1 MVSKIKYKG
10 FLRVLKMQIFSYK
23 QVEIFVCLFLTS
35 TEKVCS
41 FDDNIVYVNDC
52 FRHLKFPGKHASY
65 SNIAQA
71 NENLYPVNLGKDRD
85 HKAELIQ
92 KGKWTASSVRVMQV
106 VFVSIEQ

>member
-1 MVSKIKYKG
+1 
-10 FLRVLKMQIFSYK
+10 MQIFSYK

-92 KGKWTASSVRVMQV
+92 KRK
-106 VFVSIEQ
+106 